1 MRRTD
6 RLFELLQ
13 LFRGGRLRRGE
24 DLAAR
29 LGVSVRTVYRD
40 IETLIASGIPIE
52 AERGVGYI
60 LRQPIFL
67 PPLTLTMAELEA
79 LNLGMRLAAATAD
92 DEIGIAAQSLLGKI
106 DVVLPSHLPR
116 SDAKWSFAVYQG
128 RKKRTLDALPK
139 LRAAIKGR
147 LRTSIS
153 YVSLDEKISERWIR
167 PLQVAFWGQVWTC
180 AAWCE
185 QRNDFRAFRVDRIMS
200 CSAGPEIFPLEP
212 DKSLA
217 AYLAKITP
225 CKAAS

>member
-13 LFRGGRLRRGE
+13 FFRGGRLRRGE
-24 DLAAR
+24 ELAAR
-29 LGVSVRTVYRD
+29 LGVSLRTVYRD

-92 DEIGIAAQSLLGKI
+92 DETGVAAQSLLDKI
-106 DVVLPSHLPR
+106 DAVLPSHLPR
-116 SDAKWSFAVYQG
+116 SDTKWSFAVYQG
-128 RKKRTLDALPK
+128 RKKESLDALPK

-147 LRTSIS
+147 LRTSIR
-153 YVSLDEKISERWIR
+153 YISLDEQASERWIR

-200 CSAGPEIFPLEP
+200 CSAGPETFPLESE
-212 DKSLA
+212 KSLA